1 MSRERIL
8 ALQVL
13 SCFLMLLSLFFFYMR
28 DPFLEQSAYSIRASV
43 LEEVPIHS
51 SKQAVMRYLKS
62 KGISRTFE
70 EERPYIAEPSY
81 VADIL
86 IFNKKG
92 VIQSNP
98 YFMFQ
103 QDNNHLRAELGSY
116 IDLTDSRFWL
126 RPYPVRVFLYFQF
139 WNNELVQVR
148 AIKAF

>member
-8 ALQVL
+8 ALQTA
-13 SCFLMLLSLFFFYMR
+13 SCFLILLSLFFFYMR
-28 DPFLEQSAYSIRASV
+28 DPFLEESAYSIRQSV
-43 LEEVPIHS
+43 LEETPIRS
-51 SKQAVMRYLKS
+51 SKSRVMRYLKS
-62 KGISRTFE
+62 KGITRIFE
-70 EERPYIAEPSY
+70 EDKPYIADPSY

-86 IFNKKG
+86 LFNKKG
-92 VIQSNP
+92 IIQSNP
-98 YFMFQ
+98 YFIFR
-103 QDNNHLRAELGSY
+103 QDNNHIRAELGSY